1 MSHLYM
7 HELLKLFDPSLL
19 KAAFLSAWWFSRCSR
34 SAVQN
39 QSSGVTTLG
48 GLGLAIPSAWW
59 FSRGSRSAVQNQSS
73 GVTTLWMAGLEAAPH
88 SALWFRG
95 SRSAVQTQSPCVA
108 TLGGLGLSGYF
119 WPVENFFFSGTGSST
134 GGELCCVER
143 ALW

>member
-48 GLGLAIPSAWW
+48 GWAWLSFQPGGSAGVPDLLC
-59 FSRGSRSAVQNQSS
+59 RISAPVYHPWRV
-73 GVTTLWMAGLEAAPH
+73 GPVV
-88 SALWFRG
+88 WFRG
-95 SRSAVQTQSPCVA
+95 SRSAVQTQSPCA
-108 TLGGLGLSGYF
+108 SALGGFGLSGYF
-119 WPVENFFFSGTGSST
+119 WPVEDFFSPGAGPLT